1 MRITVFLSS
10 NSVPE
15 HYQRAA
21 EHLGRLFGES
31 GHTVVWGGTDLG
43 LMKVLIDA
51 AEEAGGKS
59 EGVSVGFL
67 ERYIRP
73 GSSMVIAQSLADRK
87 EQLLANTD
95 AVVVV
100 AGGTGTLDEATDA
113 IELRRH
119 GMTSAPLIFLNT
131 DGFYSPLQELLS
143 RMEEEDFL
151 NVPLADV
158 ATFVE
163 TPEEVIEAILRSTS
177 ISGRTEESMTIESK
191 PS

>member
-10 NSVPE
+10 NPVPDR
-15 HYQRAA
+15 YQRAA
-21 EHLGRLFGES
+21 ELLGRLLGEA

-43 LMKVLIDA
+43 LMKVLVDA

-59 EGVSVGFL
+59 EGISVGFL

-73 GSSMVIAQSLADRK
+73 GSTMIIARNLADRK
-87 EQLLANTD
+87 EQLLADTD

-119 GMTSAPLIFLNT
+119 GMTSAPLIFLST
-131 DGFYSPLQELLS
+131 DGFYSPLQELLN
-143 RMEEEDFL
+143 RMHEEDFL
-151 NVPLADV
+151 NVSLADV

-163 TPEEVIEAILRSTS
+163 TPEEVMAAIHA
-177 ISGRTEESMTIESK
+177 ISGSGSTKALMTME
-191 PS
+191 P